1 MTKYG
6 LFCNIVFWASCLL
19 SLDAQCQMPKYQTTV
34 DMAVPFIAPPTMI
47 NGQSFLYYEL
57 HLTNFAKDSVE
68 LKNVTV
74 FNSTDGSVIGRL
86 DSTELTARFA
96 AIGQAKPGVNLYL
109 APGGS
114 GVVFLEIRLP
124 DSHNALALVHQVE
137 LNSIKARF
145 ETRAV
150 TNGATINVPKQ
161 PPLLIGSPLRGGP
174 WAAIYSPLWS
184 TGHRR
189 VFYTVGGAARLPGR
203 YAIDFIKLDS
213 TGRYASGNT
222 DSIRNWLGYNAAV
235 YAVADGIVASTRTDA
250 EESGTLSGYTPASP
264 ENATGNY
271 VSIKI
276 AEGCFAFYEHLKP
289 GSILVSPGQKVK
301 KGDRIAALGFTG
313 QTTGP
318 HLHFHIAD
326 ADSPL
331 GAEGIPFEFENYRY
345 LGSYPE
351 MASFGKQRWQQTGG
365 KTGEIINR
373 ERPGPQSVIRF
384 DPR

>member
-6 LFCNIVFWASCLL
+6 LFCNIFFWAGWLI
-19 SLDAQCQMPKYQTTV
+19 SLDAQCQIPIYQTTV
-34 DMAVPFIAPPTMI
+34 DMAVPFMAPPMVI
-47 NGQSFLYYEL
+47 SGQPFVYYEL
-57 HLTNFAKDSVE
+57 HLTNFAKDSVG
-68 LKNVTV
+68 LRNVTV
-74 FNSTDGSVIGRL
+74 FNAVDGSVIERL
-86 DSTELTARFA
+86 DAAGLTAHFV
-96 AIGQAKPGVNLYL
+96 AIGQAKQGSGLCL

-124 DSHNALALVHQVE
+124 NSHSALALSHQVE
-137 LNSIKARF
+137 LNIIKAGI

-150 TNGATINVPKQ
+150 TKGATIPVPDQ
-161 PPLLIGSPLRGGP
+161 PPLLIGPPLGSGP
-174 WAAIYSPLWS
+174 WAAIYSPLWP

-189 VFYTVGGAARLPGR
+189 VFYTVNGAARLPGR
-203 YAIDFIKLDS
+203 LAIDFIKLDS
-213 TGRYASGNT
+213 TGKLAKGNT
-222 DSIRNWLGYNAAV
+222 DSIRNWLGYSAGV
-235 YAVADGIVASTRTDA
+235 YAVADGIVASTRTDV
-250 EESGTLSGYTPASP
+250 EESSTLSGYTPASP

-289 GSILVSPGQKVK
+289 GSITVSPGQKVK

-318 HLHFHIAD
+318 HLHFHIAN

-331 GAEGIPFEFENYRY
+331 GAESIPFEFENFRY
-345 LGSYPE
+345 LGNYPE
-351 MASFGKQRWQQTGG
+351 LESFGKRRWQQTGG
-365 KTGEIINR
+365 RTQENITGEH
-373 ERPGPQSVIRF
+373 PGPQSVIDF